1 MRLAALFWAL
11 LSVAAVAAPRVET
24 RQGAYTAWYE
34 APTHR
39 YGHGIMGDLPE
50 WGRLCLSGPAGQ
62 SCVTLPESAVFE
74 DIAPRLA
81 DLDGDGSPEAVV
93 VESTFTQGAALVVY
107 RLDKNTLTRSATPPI
122 GKRNRWLAPAAIADL
137 DGDGRIEIAYVDR
150 PHLAK
155 VLRIWRYE
163 NGVLNHVADQK
174 GLTNHRI
181 GDPFI
186 SGGLRSCDGRP
197 EILTANADWSQ
208 IIGTVLVGG
217 HARTRSLGRYSAA
230 AMTRALRCN

>member
-11 LSVAAVAAPRVET
+11 LSVAAVAAPRAET
-24 RQGAYTAWYE
+24 RLGAYSAWYA

-50 WGRLCLSGPAGQ
+50 WGQLCLSGPSGQ
-62 SCVTLPESAVFE
+62 GCLTLPETAVFE
-74 DIAPRLA
+74 DMAPRLA
-81 DLDGDGSPEAVV
+81 DLDGDGIPEAVV
-93 VESTFTQGAALVVY
+93 VESTVTQGAALAVY
-107 RLDKNTLTRSATPPI
+107 RLTPTSLTRTATPPI
-122 GKRNRWLAPAAIADL
+122 GRRNRWLAPAAIADL
-137 DGDGRIEIAYVDR
+137 DGDGRVEIAYVDR

-163 NGVLNHVADQK
+163 DGVLHHVADQA

-186 SGGLRSCDGRP
+186 SGGLRICDGRP
-197 EILTANADWSQ
+197 ELVTANADWSQ
-208 IIGTVLVGG
+208 IIATRLVKN
-217 HARTRSLGRYSAA
+217 RTQTRTLGRYSDA
-230 AMTRALRCN
+230 ALRRAQNCN